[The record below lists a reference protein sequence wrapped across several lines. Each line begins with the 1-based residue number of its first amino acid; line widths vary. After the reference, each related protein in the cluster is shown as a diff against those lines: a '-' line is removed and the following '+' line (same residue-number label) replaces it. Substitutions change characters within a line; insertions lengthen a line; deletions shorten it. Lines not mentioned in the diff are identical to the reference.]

1 MFSFRADILLRFSV
15 VIFKLSNIIDVGYG
29 YFTVHYFA

>member
-15 VIFKLSNIIDVGYG
+15 VILKLSNIIAVGYG